1 MAMEYVLTSAE
12 MKDADRAAINDY
24 GIESLVLMERAALQ
38 AVRVVEEKY
47 GSDIYVGVMAGSG
60 NNGGDGIAM
69 ARIFQEKGIRAEI
82 NLIGDVSKLTS
93 EMKTQLETARK
104 LNIPIHYGME
114 HTLYDVIVDALFG
127 IGITRDIE
135 GKYRKAIEADRK
147 SVV

>member
-114 HTLYDVIVDALFG
+114 HTLYDVIVDALFRSEEH
-127 IGITRDIE
+127 TSELQSQR
-135 GKYRKAIEADRK
+135 
-147 SVV
+147 

>member
-69 ARIFQEKGIRAEI
+69 ARIFQEKGMCQ
-82 NLIGDVSKLTS
+82 S
-93 EMKTQLETARK
+93 
-104 LNIPIHYGME
+104 
-114 HTLYDVIVDALFG
+114 
-127 IGITRDIE
+127 
-135 GKYRKAIEADRK
+135 
-147 SVV
+147 